1 MQNNLKEHIYV
12 VDDDTCIGQAVV
24 LHLEAVQFKCT
35 YFEKADDCLRQLN
48 QQKCDLL
55 ITDLRMPGKDG
66 MELLAEVRRL
76 APWLPVLV
84 MSAYGDIPLA
94 TKAVKAGAVDFVEKP
109 IQWDN
114 FIATVRT
121 ILKQNT
127 PTNSLRN
134 KPLTK
139 TEKIVLQLILQNK
152 SNKESAYI
160 LSRSIRTIEVHRSNI
175 MKKFD
180 ASSVVELVKKAM
192 SIGWKA

>member
-1 MQNNLKEHIYV
+1 MKEHIYV
-12 VDDDTCIGQAVV
+12 VDDDACIGQAVV
-24 LHLEAVQFKCT
+24 AHLEAARFKCT

-48 QQKCDLL
+48 QQRCDLL

-66 MELLAEVRRL
+66 MELLAEVRRIT
-76 APWLPVLV
+76 PWLPVLV

-109 IQWDN
+109 IQWDS

-152 SNKESAYI
+152 SNKESAHI

-180 ASSVVELVKKAM
+180 ANSVVELVKKAM

>member
-12 VDDDTCIGQAVV
+12 VDDDACIGQAVV
-24 LHLEAVQFKCT
+24 VHLEAARFKCT

-48 QQKCDLL
+48 QQRCDLL

-66 MELLAEVRRL
+66 MELLAEVRHI

-109 IQWDN
+109 IQWDS

-180 ASSVVELVKKAM
+180 ASSVVELVKKAL

>member
-1 MQNNLKEHIYV
+1 
-12 VDDDTCIGQAVV
+12 
-24 LHLEAVQFKCT
+24 
-35 YFEKADDCLRQLN
+35 
-48 QQKCDLL
+48 
-55 ITDLRMPGKDG
+55 
-66 MELLAEVRRL
+66 MELLAEVRRI

-109 IQWDN
+109 IQWDS

-127 PTNSLRN
+127 PTNPLRS

-152 SNKESAYI
+152 SNKESAHI